1 MPPFK
6 PNLAVNNSLKKSN
19 LVTLRTDLKSL
30 RYGSDRPGGGSSG
43 QPYIQTRI
51 PSSNLVSLNPD
62 TFGGAGNTN
71 PIYGVNSTGGLDFPI
86 RGGTIE
92 VNLGSQTFTLSSRID
107 KERIRKFY
115 DDDPRG
121 ATFKRKQIEL
131 QLTNPITQTGNSF
144 FKLGSEFSNLGVRGL
159 LQNNRVYN
167 NGKNTLTSVGLSGTG
182 LRATRQ
188 GLIPIDTQAKYY
200 FDVVSAESRL
210 STYEVTNTNRLLILN
225 NLKMTSGA
233 TFNNPFA
240 GIGQANRLG
249 ISLNKNLLFDYLTGP
264 GSVYGLGKTTIKRSK
279 DSDTRGAATKYTSM
293 KGMTYDNIISQN
305 LNNTTDGIRTTKI
318 QAGYA
323 TGSVDTREKIYSYN
337 VGSRNKSDKIN
348 FSAIVS
354 GVSEDPWNDPN
365 KVNKDLIKFGFE
377 CINNNAPQAFTFLQ
391 FRAYLDGG
399 ISDSNQGE
407 WGSFR
412 YVGRGEEFFTY
423 QGFTRTIS
431 FAFKIAA
438 QSADELLPIY
448 DKINYLVSQV
458 YPDYSPTT
466 NIMRA
471 PIVRVTIGDYL
482 YRVPGILQNVN
493 IQIDQAT
500 SWEIR
505 QLDEKGDM
513 LGELP
518 QQLSV
523 NITFKPILDELPK
536 RSTGL
541 RSETSLIA
549 NKKLSELNNLDTI
562 KNSKLNY
569 DINAIKSQ
577 IKMPTLPN
585 KLNFESKSPFSKN
598 DISNNFIGP
607 IE

>member
-1 MPPFK
+1 MPPYK

-30 RYGSDRPGGGSSG
+30 RYGLDRPGGGSSG
-43 QPYIQTRI
+43 QPYIQTKI

-62 TFGGAGNTN
+62 TLRGAGNTN
-71 PIYGVNSTGGLDFPI
+71 PIFGVNSTGGLDFPI

-92 VNLGSQTFTLSSRID
+92 VNLGSQTFTLSSKID

-115 DDDPRG
+115 EDDPRG

-131 QLTNPITQTGNSF
+131 QLTNPVTQTGNAF
-144 FKLGSEFSNLGVRGL
+144 FKLGNEYKDLGARGL
-159 LQNNRVYN
+159 LGNNRIYN
-167 NGKNTLTSVGLSGTG
+167 NGINTLTSVGLSGTG
-182 LRATRQ
+182 LRAIRQ
-188 GLIPIDTQAKYY
+188 GLLPIDTSAKYY
-200 FDVVSAESRL
+200 LDVVSAESRL

-233 TFNNPFA
+233 TFNRPFA
-240 GIGQANRLG
+240 GIVQANKLG

-279 DSDTRGAATKYTSM
+279 DSDTRSAATKYTSM

-318 QAGYA
+318 QNSYVSQSIAK
-323 TGSVDTREKIYSYN
+323 TREETYLYN

-348 FSAIVS
+348 LSNLF
-354 GVSEDPWNDPN
+354 ETENDPWIDNT
-365 KVNKDLIKFGFE
+365 NKDIIKFGFE
-377 CINNNAPQAFTFLQ
+377 CINNDNPASSTFLQ

-407 WGSFR
+407 WIPFR
-412 YVGRGEEFFTY
+412 YIGRGEEFFTY
-423 QGFTRTIS
+423 QGFTRTIT
-431 FAFKIAA
+431 FAFKIVA
-438 QSADELLPIY
+438 QSSDELLPIY
-448 DKINYLVSQV
+448 NKINSLVTQV

-471 PIVRVTIGDYL
+471 PIVKVTIGDYL

-493 IQIDQAT
+493 LQIEQAT

-505 QLDEKGDM
+505 QQDENNRM
-513 LGELP
+513 VGELP

-523 NITFKPILDELPK
+523 NVTFKPIMDELPRK
-536 RSTGL
+536 
-541 RSETSLIA
+541 TSFTDPVAVIA
-549 NKKLSELNNLDTI
+549 NKQI
-562 KNSKLNY
+562 KNLQT
-569 DINAIKSQ
+569 INL
-577 IKMPTLPN
+577 T
-585 KLNFESKSPFSKN
+585 
-598 DISNNFIGP
+598 
-607 IE
+607 

>member
-1 MPPFK
+1 MPPYN
-6 PNLAVNNSLKKSN
+6 PNLKVNSSLKKSN

-62 TFGGAGNTN
+62 TLGGAGNTN
-71 PIYGVNSTGGLDFPI
+71 PIYGINSTGGLDFPI

-107 KERIRKFY
+107 AERIRKFY
-115 DDDPRG
+115 EDDPRG
-121 ATFKRKQIEL
+121 ATFKRKQTEL
-131 QLTNPITQTGNSF
+131 QLTNPVTQTGNAF
-144 FKLGSEFSNLGVRGL
+144 FKLGNEYKDLGARGL
-159 LQNNRVYN
+159 LGNNRIYN
-167 NGKNTLTSVGLSGTG
+167 NGRNTLASVGLSGTG

-188 GLIPIDTQAKYY
+188 GLLPIDSGAKYY
-200 FDVVSAESRL
+200 LDVVSAESRL

-233 TFNNPFA
+233 TFNSPFA
-240 GIGQANRLG
+240 GIVQANRLG

-264 GSVYGLGKTTIKRSK
+264 GSVYGLGKTTIKRSR

-318 QAGYA
+318 QNSYISQSIAK
-323 TGSVDTREKIYSYN
+323 TREEIYSYN

-348 FSAIVS
+348 LSNLF
-354 GVSEDPWNDPN
+354 ETENDPWIDNT
-365 KVNKDLIKFGFE
+365 NKDIIKFGFE
-377 CINNNAPQAFTFLQ
+377 CINNDNPIASTFLQ

-407 WGSFR
+407 WNSFR

-423 QGFTRTIS
+423 QGFTRTIT
-431 FAFKIAA
+431 FAFKIVA
-438 QSADELLPIY
+438 QSSDELLPIY
-448 DKINYLVSQV
+448 NKINNLVTQV

-471 PIVRVTIGDYL
+471 PIVKVTIGDYL

-493 IQIDQAT
+493 LQIEQAT

-505 QLDEKGDM
+505 QQDENNRIA
-513 LGELP
+513 GELP

-523 NITFKPILDELPK
+523 NVTFKPIMDELPRK
-536 RSTGL
+536 TNF
-541 RSETSLIA
+541 TDPVAVIA
-549 NKKLSELNNLDTI
+549 NKRLTDYKSDLANTPIVLDNYARQLNELDYWN
-562 KNSKLNY
+562 
-569 DINAIKSQ
+569 Q
-577 IKMPTLPN
+577 
-585 KLNFESKSPFSKN
+585 FEYN
-598 DISNNFIGP
+598 MENTD
-607 IE
+607 

>member
-62 TFGGAGNTN
+62 TLGGAGNTN

-115 DDDPRG
+115 EDDPRG

-144 FKLGSEFSNLGVRGL
+144 FKLGSEYSDLGVRGL
-159 LQNNRVYN
+159 LQNTRIYN

-233 TFNNPFA
+233 TFNNPFV

-279 DSDTRGAATKYTSM
+279 DSDTRGAATKYASM
-293 KGMTYDNIISQN
+293 KGMTYDNIMSQN
-305 LNNTTDGIRTTKI
+305 LNNTTDGIRTTRI
-318 QAGYA
+318 QAGYV
-323 TGSVDTREKIYSYN
+323 TGSTDTRENIYSYN
-337 VGSRNKSDKIN
+337 AGSKNKSDRINLTSVLNKIIDK
-348 FSAIVS
+348 S
-354 GVSEDPWNDPN
+354 DPWINN
-365 KVNKDLIKFGFE
+365 YKKDLIKFGFE
-377 CINNNAPQAFTFLQ
+377 CIDNDNPTSATFLQ

-423 QGFTRTIS
+423 QGFTRTVS

-438 QSADELLPIY
+438 QSSDELLPIY

-458 YPDYSPTT
+458 YPDYSTTT

-471 PIVRVTIGDYL
+471 PVVRVTIGDYL

-493 IQIDQAT
+493 LQIDQAT

-505 QLDEKGDM
+505 QLDEKGNI

-523 NITFKPILDELPK
+523 NITFKPIMDELPK
-536 RSTGL
+536 KSKGIYP
-541 RSETSLIA
+541 SNLIA
-549 NKKLSELNNLDTI
+549 NEKMKYLNETQKIATNLI
-562 KNSKLNY
+562 SSN
-569 DINAIKSQ
+569 KS
-577 IKMPTLPN
+577 
-585 KLNFESKSPFSKN
+585 SFSKADLEANINFSNNINN
-598 DISNNFIGP
+598 DNFIGP